1 MGIYAYIIV
10 SSDEEKTKLQRDEI
24 SEYKQAKE
32 IVIDKIYEFN
42 LKARQSKTNI
52 SLDKIIENLNTN
64 DSLIIE
70 KLNIL
75 GDTIFKVIQK
85 ITRLMNKNVN
95 LYLIYEGI
103 ILRPN
108 DERFNLLY
116 NLLSLENK
124 AIKKRI
130 QTAHNTCKTKSIKLG
145 RKTGKKTN
153 SIYDK
158 YKKKIMSLDK
168 LGLSKKKII
177 DEIKVGSAQ
186 GLGVYIKK
194 IKANV
199 KKDTSSK
206 TYIQNRSS
214 NKKNGFGINVP
225 VMNSGGTMSN
235 PPKEKEQ
242 SIVAPQKLQEEPLVE
257 NNSVGVDVESKT
269 PHSKYKNNRKGGSK
283 KKKR

>member
-95 LYLIYEGI
+95 LI
-103 ILRPN
+103 
-108 DERFNLLY
+108 
-116 NLLSLENK
+116 
-124 AIKKRI
+124 
-130 QTAHNTCKTKSIKLG
+130 C
-145 RKTGKKTN
+145 
-153 SIYDK
+153 
-158 YKKKIMSLDK
+158 
-168 LGLSKKKII
+168 
-177 DEIKVGSAQ
+177 
-186 GLGVYIKK
+186 
-194 IKANV
+194 
-199 KKDTSSK
+199 
-206 TYIQNRSS
+206 
-214 NKKNGFGINVP
+214 
-225 VMNSGGTMSN
+225 
-235 PPKEKEQ
+235 
-242 SIVAPQKLQEEPLVE
+242 
-257 NNSVGVDVESKT
+257 
-269 PHSKYKNNRKGGSK
+269 
-283 KKKR
+283 

>member
-24 SEYKQAKE
+24 SQYKQAKE

-52 SLDKIIENLNTN
+52 SLDKIIEKLHTN
-64 DSLIIE
+64 DAFIIDS
-70 KLNIL
+70 LNIL
-75 GDTIFKVIQK
+75 GDTIFKVIQR
-85 ITRLMNKNVN
+85 IIRLKEKNVN
-95 LYLIYEGI
+95 LHLVYEGI

-116 NLLSLENK
+116 NLFSLEN
-124 AIKKRI
+124 ASIKKRTQI
-130 QTAHNTCKTKSIKLG
+130 ANNTRKTKSIKLG

-225 VMNSGGTMSN
+225 VMNSDGTKSN
-235 PPKEKEQ
+235 PPKKKEQ
-242 SIVAPQKLQEEPLVE
+242 SLVAPQKLQEEPLVE
-257 NNSVGVDVESKT
+257 NNSVDVESKT